1 MNNVSIYQEKK
12 KNGLAVYSKKAFTG
26 VAAGT
31 AAVLAAATSSF
42 AGITEL
48 FAGVDISGAETA
60 VQTLMIAMVVVGVMF
75 FGYKLLKRIGVA
87 A

>member
-1 MNNVSIYQEKK
+1 MNVLVSQVKEEIR
-12 KNGLAVYSKKAFTG
+12 LSIYSKKA
-26 VAAGT
+26 VAGFALGT
-31 AAVLAAATSSF
+31 AAVLSAATSSY

-48 FAGVDISGAETA
+48 FAGVDIAGAETA

-75 FGYKLLKRIGVA
+75 FGYKLLKRMGVA